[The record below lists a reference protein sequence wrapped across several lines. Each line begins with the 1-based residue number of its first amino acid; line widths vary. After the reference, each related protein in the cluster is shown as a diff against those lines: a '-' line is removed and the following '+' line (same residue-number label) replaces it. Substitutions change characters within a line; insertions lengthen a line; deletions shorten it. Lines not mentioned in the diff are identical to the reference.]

1 MHRWTHWVS
10 MHRSAWISLCHCFH
24 SGSDCGPFSNSS
36 GVVYREAKYRP
47 LRPALKNSL
56 LSFFCHCDEILI
68 FFFLQNC
75 KMQPLLPLNCENS
88 FNRLFIDAFC
98 NFSWNIFTYT
108 RKFKPTRY
116 ILRHEKSDLVLLL
129 RSNFQYFSSFLNKLW
144 RVFLWWNFL
153 ETHKIKFHNRIVV
166 WRFSF

>member
-1 MHRWTHWVS
+1 MIKRTWVNPKKVHRWTHWVS

-24 SGSDCGPFSNSS
+24 SSSDFGPFSNSS

-47 LRPALKNSL
+47 LRPALKTSL
-56 LSFFCHCDEILI
+56 LSFFIIVMNFD
-68 FFFLQNC
+68 FLQNC

-108 RKFKPTRY
+108 RKCKPTRY
-116 ILRHEKSDLVLLL
+116 ILTYEKSDLVLLL
-129 RSNFQYFSSFLNKLW
+129 ENNFHF
-144 RVFLWWNFL
+144 
-153 ETHKIKFHNRIVV
+153 
-166 WRFSF
+166 